1 MERRC
6 QEGDPEDV
14 PDWYRSQVV
23 SGLAIGEPSRVEGEE
38 EIERDLPRVCGSSA
52 PNGGR
57 SRRREVAR
65 HSLVAFVRNAYPNR
79 QWPLSAARPSLTGA
93 SPTRPSQSQ
102 LRHLRKRRR
111 RSTRAPG
118 ALNPRSRPT
127 KKPEGAKKRAAEA
140 NATVV
145 ERKKRHML
153 INLSSAKSRIICWE
167 CSGTGHTQAF
177 HQKFLQRQVD
187 PADDTEAHAQLAD
200 DDSDHDKEMAEEDE
214 HVDEE

>member
-1 MERRC
+1 MITSYKSQRHHENIRKKIMKL
-6 QEGDPEDV
+6 PETH
-14 PDWYRSQVV
+14 
-23 SGLAIGEPSRVEGEE
+23 SGYAKSKSATPST
-38 EIERDLPRVCGSSA
+38 
-52 PNGGR
+52 
-57 SRRREVAR
+57 
-65 HSLVAFVRNAYPNR
+65 
-79 QWPLSAARPSLTGA
+79 QA
-93 SPTRPSQSQ
+93 SKEK
-102 LRHLRKRRR
+102 HK
-111 RSTRAPG
+111 STHP
-118 ALNPRSRPT
+118 LNPRSRPT

>member
-1 MERRC
+1 R
-6 QEGDPEDV
+6 
-14 PDWYRSQVV
+14 
-23 SGLAIGEPSRVEGEE
+23 
-38 EIERDLPRVCGSSA
+38 
-52 PNGGR
+52 
-57 SRRREVAR
+57 
-65 HSLVAFVRNAYPNR
+65 
-79 QWPLSAARPSLTGA
+79 LTLG
-93 SPTRPSQSQ
+93 TPSQSQ